1 MTTEEKGFHCIMCP
15 MGCELKA
22 TVENGAVLG
31 VAGNQCP
38 RGEKY
43 ARDEITAPQRML
55 TATVRIAG
63 GVLPLLPV
71 VSEAPLPKGRI
82 LDCACA
88 LRNVTAAAP
97 VRAGDVVAANL
108 LGLGANIVASRDMAL
123 A

>member
-1 MTTEEKGFHCIMCP
+1 MTTEEKVFHCIICP

-22 TVENGAVLG
+22 TVEDGAVLG

-88 LRNVTAAAP
+88 LRNVTVAAP

-108 LGLGANIVASRDMAL
+108 LGLGVNIVASRDMAL

>member
-1 MTTEEKGFHCIMCP
+1 MTTEEKVFHCIICP

-82 LDCACA
+82 LDCAYA
-88 LRNVTAAAP
+88 LRNVTATAP

-108 LGLGANIVASRDMAL
+108 LGLGVNIVASRDMAL

>member
-1 MTTEEKGFHCIMCP
+1 MTTEAKVFHCIIFP

-22 TVENGAVLG
+22 KVEDGAVLD

-82 LDCACA
+82 LDCAYA

-108 LGLGANIVASRDMAL
+108 LGLGVNIVASRDMAL